1 MSIQL
6 ATRVTQIK
14 PSPTMSVNARA
25 QALKAAGKNIIN
37 LSVGE
42 PDFGTPDFIKTAAI
56 EAIENGFTKYTPVEG
71 IQALRQAIIAKF
83 KKDNALN
90 YELNQIIVS
99 SGAKQS
105 LYNLTQVLLDEGDE
119 AIIPAPFWVSY
130 PDMVKLAQAK
140 PVIIEAHIEQNFKIN
155 AKQLEEAITDRTRLL
170 LLNSPSNPSGM
181 MYSKEELEA
190 LGEVLRKHP
199 KIFIATDDIYEYI
212 LWGHDKFVNIV
223 NACPDLMNRT
233 LVINGMSKA
242 YAMTGWRIG
251 YTAGPVEIISAM
263 KKIQSQSTSCANS
276 IAQHA
281 SVAALNHD
289 RSFFTPMLEAYKRR
303 HDLVLTALKKMKG
316 IQPVPS
322 DGTFYLF
329 PKVTEAISALGV
341 EDDIAFAE
349 VLLEK
354 ANVAVVPGTAFGLP
368 GYIRLS
374 CATSDENLQQAMNN
388 MSELFTQS

>member
-25 QALKAAGKNIIN
+25 QELKAAGKNIIN

-42 PDFGTPDFIKTAAI
+42 PDFGTPDFIQTAAI
-56 EAIENGFTKYTPVEG
+56 EAIEKGFTKYTPVEG

-140 PVIIEAHIEQNFKIN
+140 PVIIEAHIEQNFKIS
-155 AKQLEEAITDRTRLL
+155 AEQLEEAITDRTRLL

-281 SVAALNHD
+281 SVAALNQD

-316 IQPVPS
+316 VQPVPS

-354 ANVAVVPGTAFGLP
+354 ANIAVVPGTAFGLP